1 MAELLKEFPE
11 VCHQPVGPPQPTHVV
26 KHVIETTGRPVF
38 AKPRR
43 LDPDMLRVAKEEF
56 AQLEAAGIIRRSD
69 SPWSF
74 PLHMVRKK
82 DSGWWPCGDYRCLNN
97 ITTPDR
103 YSLPNMQNLNSHMA
117 GCRVFGKLDLVKG
130 YHQVPVAAADV
141 PKTAIITPFS
151 LFEYLYMPF
160 GLKNTSQSFQ
170 WLMDC
175 TFADQPCIFVY
186 LDNNLAA
193 PPLRSIYILQVLHQV
208 FQLLKDNSLMLNL
221 QKCEFFQESI
231 SFLGHK
237 VHSGGVEPPSAHV
250 DAITCL
256 PPPLTPKEL
265 QWFLGMINSYRR
277 FLPAA
282 ARTLCPLT
290 EALKGNPKVFCWTT
304 EMQATADAIRV
315 ALAAAVPLSHPLPTA
330 ELSLATDASD
340 SHIGGVLQQREAGA
354 WGPLGFFFRKLSE
367 TECKFSAFHRVL
379 LAAFYSIRHFRIM
392 LEGHHFQ
399 LWTDHKLLLAA
410 LHRVLQRWTLR
421 Q

>member
-1 MAELLKEFPE
+1 
-11 VCHQPVGPPQPTHVV
+11 
-26 KHVIETTGRPVF
+26 
-38 AKPRR
+38 
-43 LDPDMLRVAKEEF
+43 
-56 AQLEAAGIIRRSD
+56 
-69 SPWSF
+69 
-74 PLHMVRKK
+74 
-82 DSGWWPCGDYRCLNN
+82 
-97 ITTPDR
+97 
-103 YSLPNMQNLNSHMA
+103 
-117 GCRVFGKLDLVKG
+117 
-130 YHQVPVAAADV
+130 
-141 PKTAIITPFS
+141 
-151 LFEYLYMPF
+151 
-160 GLKNTSQSFQ
+160 
-170 WLMDC
+170 MDC

-186 LDNNLAA
+186 LDDNLAA
-193 PPLRSIYILQVLHQV
+193 ITTPEEHLQVLHQV
-208 FQLLKDNSLMLNL
+208 FQLLKDNSLVLNL

-410 LHRVLQRWTLR
+410 LHRVLQWWTLR

>member
-1 MAELLKEFPE
+1 
-11 VCHQPVGPPQPTHVV
+11 
-26 KHVIETTGRPVF
+26 
-38 AKPRR
+38 
-43 LDPDMLRVAKEEF
+43 
-56 AQLEAAGIIRRSD
+56 
-69 SPWSF
+69 
-74 PLHMVRKK
+74 
-82 DSGWWPCGDYRCLNN
+82 
-97 ITTPDR
+97 
-103 YSLPNMQNLNSHMA
+103 
-117 GCRVFGKLDLVKG
+117 
-130 YHQVPVAAADV
+130 
-141 PKTAIITPFS
+141 
-151 LFEYLYMPF
+151 MPF

-170 WLMDC
+170 QLMDC

-186 LDNNLAA
+186 LDDNLAA
-193 PPLRSIYILQVLHQV
+193 ITTPEEHLQVLHLHQV
-208 FQLLKDNSLMLNL
+208 FQLLKDNGLVLNL

-330 ELSLATDASD
+330 ELSLATDASAATLAV
-340 SHIGGVLQQREAGA
+340 SSNNGRLELGGLLVFSLGSCLKQSASSLLSTGCFWLPSTPSGILGSCWRATISSSGRTISCSWRPSTACYSGGHCGNSGSWRSSPSAPATSSTSQGFPTWLRTTCLDHQRHRCAR
-354 WGPLGFFFRKLSE
+354 WPPNSLWPLLHARWQLLSLMLSQSLPQHHWWS
-367 TECKFSAFHRVL
+367 TMPPWQLPSSPTHWWLPYVRPVAFL
-379 LAAFYSIRHFRIM
+379 LSRGTWRA
-392 LEGHHFQ
+392 
-399 LWTDHKLLLAA
+399 
-410 LHRVLQRWTLR
+410 TLC
-421 Q
+421 